1 MKIMAIDPGTTESAY
16 VILDDQYQIISADK
30 VGNDVVLSI
39 IADAPGLDAV
49 IIEDIEP
56 RYSSTDRSAAGAV
69 MGQSTIETIKAFGR
83 FSWQASLR
91 GLMVGSI
98 FRRDERSCLI
108 PTKRNG
114 LPPLPETAPKH
125 ADGQIRASLIRRF
138 ARHDQERGR
147 GTKANPDTFFG
158 FHGDMWQAMAVGV
171 TWLDQAKWRMKCGQK
186 EKTRKR

>member
-30 VGNDVVLSI
+30 VGNDVILSI

-147 GTKANPDTFFG
+147 GTKANPDTFYG

-171 TWLDQAKWRMKCGQK
+171 TWLDQAKWRAKCGQT

>member
-16 VILDDQYQIISADK
+16 VILDDQYQILSADK

-98 FRRDERSCLI
+98 FRRDERFCLI

-138 ARHDQERGR
+138 ARHDHERGR
-147 GTKANPDTFFG
+147 GTKANPDTFYG

-171 TWLDQAKWRMKCGQK
+171 TWLDQAKWRAKCGQK

>member
-16 VILDDQYQIISADK
+16 VIIDDQYQILSADK

-138 ARHDQERGR
+138 ARHDKERGR
-147 GTKANPDTFFG
+147 GTKANPDTFYG

-171 TWLDQAKWRMKCGQK
+171 TWLDQAKWRAKCRQK

>member
-16 VILDDQYQIISADK
+16 VILDDQYQILSADK
-30 VGNDVVLSI
+30 VGNDVILSI

-91 GLMVGSI
+91 GLTVGSI

-147 GTKANPDTFFG
+147 GTKANPDTFYG

-171 TWLDQAKWRMKCGQK
+171 TWLDQAKWRAKCGRK

>member
-16 VILDDQYQIISADK
+16 VILNDQYQILSADK
-30 VGNDVVLSI
+30 VGNDVILSI

-91 GLMVGSI
+91 GLIVGSI

-147 GTKANPDTFFG
+147 GTKANPDTFYG

-171 TWLDQAKWRMKCGQK
+171 TWLDQAKWRAKCRQK

>member
-16 VILDDQYQIISADK
+16 VILDDQYQIFSADK
-30 VGNDVVLSI
+30 VENDVILSI

-56 RYSSTDRSAAGAV
+56 RYSGTDKSAAGAV

-91 GLMVGSI
+91 GLIVGSI

-147 GTKANPDTFFG
+147 GTKANPDTFYG

>member
-16 VILDDQYQIISADK
+16 VILDDQYQIFSADK
-30 VGNDVVLSI
+30 VGNDVILSI

-83 FSWQASLR
+83 FGWQASLR

-138 ARHDQERGR
+138 ARHDKERGR
-147 GTKANPDTFFG
+147 GTKANPDTFYG

-171 TWLDQAKWRMKCGQK
+171 TWLDQEKWRAKCRQK

>member
-16 VILDDQYQIISADK
+16 VILDDQYQILSADK

-147 GTKANPDTFFG
+147 GTKANPDTFYG

-171 TWLDQAKWRMKCGQK
+171 TWLDQAKWRAKCGQK

>member
-16 VILDDQYQIISADK
+16 VILDDQYQILSADK
-30 VGNDVVLSI
+30 VGNDVILSI

-83 FSWQASLR
+83 FSWQAALR

-147 GTKANPDTFFG
+147 GTKANPDTFYG
-158 FHGDMWQAMAVGV
+158 FCGDMWQAMAVGV
-171 TWLDQAKWRMKCGQK
+171 TWLDQAKWRAKCRQK

>member
-16 VILDDQYQIISADK
+16 VILNDQYQIFSADK
-30 VGNDVVLSI
+30 VGNDVILSI

-91 GLMVGSI
+91 GLIVGSI

-147 GTKANPDTFFG
+147 GTKANPDTFYG

-171 TWLDQAKWRMKCGQK
+171 TWLDQAKWRAKCGQK

>member
-30 VGNDVVLSI
+30 LGNDVVLSI

-83 FSWQASLR
+83 FSWQAALR

-147 GTKANPDTFFG
+147 GTKANPDTFYG

-171 TWLDQAKWRMKCGQK
+171 TWLDQAKWRAKCGQK

>member
-16 VILDDQYQIISADK
+16 VIMDDQYQIFNADK
-30 VGNDVVLSI
+30 VGNDVILSI

-125 ADGQIRASLIRRF
+125 ADGQIRVSLIRRF
-138 ARHDQERGR
+138 ARHDKERGR
-147 GTKANPDTFFG
+147 GTMANPDTFYG

-171 TWLDQAKWRMKCGQK
+171 TWLDQAKWRAKCERK

>member
-83 FSWQASLR
+83 FSWQAALR

-147 GTKANPDTFFG
+147 GTKANPDTFYG

-171 TWLDQAKWRMKCGQK
+171 TWLDQAKWRAKCGQK

>member
-30 VGNDVVLSI
+30 VGNDVILSI

-83 FSWQASLR
+83 FSWQAALR
-91 GLMVGSI
+91 GLIVGSI

-138 ARHDQERGR
+138 ARHDKERGR
-147 GTKANPDTFFG
+147 GTKANPDTFYG

>member
-83 FSWQASLR
+83 FSWQAALR
-91 GLMVGSI
+91 GLMVRSI

-108 PTKRNG
+108 PTKRNA

-147 GTKANPDTFFG
+147 GTKANPDTFYG

-171 TWLDQAKWRMKCGQK
+171 TWLDQAKWRAKCGQK
-186 EKTRKR
+186 EKTHKR

>member
-16 VILDDQYQIISADK
+16 VILNDQYQIFSADK
-30 VGNDVVLSI
+30 VGNDVILSI

-91 GLMVGSI
+91 GLIVGSI

-125 ADGQIRASLIRRF
+125 ADGQIRASLIQRF

-147 GTKANPDTFFG
+147 GTKANPDTFYG

-171 TWLDQAKWRMKCGQK
+171 TWLDQAKWRAKCRQK

>member
-16 VILDDQYQIISADK
+16 VILDDQYQILSADK

-56 RYSSTDRSAAGAV
+56 RYNSTDRSAAGAV

-83 FSWQASLR
+83 FSWQAALR
-91 GLMVGSI
+91 GLTVGSI

-138 ARHDQERGR
+138 ARHDKERGR
-147 GTKANPDTFFG
+147 GTKANPDTFYG

-171 TWLDQAKWRMKCGQK
+171 TWLDQAKWRAKCRQK

>member
-16 VILDDQYQIISADK
+16 VILNDQYQIFSADK
-30 VGNDVVLSI
+30 VGNDVILSI

-56 RYSSTDRSAAGAV
+56 RYSSTDKSAAGAV

-147 GTKANPDTFFG
+147 GTKANPDTFYG

-171 TWLDQAKWRMKCGQK
+171 TWLDQAKWRAKCGQK

>member
-1 MKIMAIDPGTTESAY
+1 MAIDPGTTESAY
-16 VILDDQYQIISADK
+16 VILDDSYQIISADK
-30 VGNDVVLSI
+30 VGNDVILSI

-56 RYSSTDRSAAGAV
+56 RYSSSDRSAAGAV

-138 ARHDQERGR
+138 ARHDKERGR
-147 GTKANPDTFFG
+147 GTKANPDTFYG

-171 TWLDQAKWRMKCGQK
+171 TWLDQAKWRAKCGQK

>member
-30 VGNDVVLSI
+30 VGNDVILSI

-91 GLMVGSI
+91 GLTVGSI

-138 ARHDQERGR
+138 ARHDKERGR
-147 GTKANPDTFFG
+147 GTKANPDTFYG

>member
-16 VILDDQYQIISADK
+16 VILDDQYQIFSADK
-30 VGNDVVLSI
+30 VGNDVILSI

-108 PTKRNG
+108 PTKKNG

-125 ADGQIRASLIRRF
+125 ADGQIRVSLIRRF

-147 GTKANPDTFFG
+147 GTKANPDTFYG

-171 TWLDQAKWRMKCGQK
+171 TWLDQAKWRAKCERT

>member
-16 VILDDQYQIISADK
+16 VILDDQYQILSADK

-69 MGQSTIETIKAFGR
+69 MGQSTIETIKVFGR
-83 FSWQASLR
+83 FSWQAALR

-98 FRRDERSCLI
+98 FRRDERSYLI

-171 TWLDQAKWRMKCGQK
+171 TWLDQAKWRAKCGQK

>member
-16 VILDDQYQIISADK
+16 VILDNQYQILSADK
-30 VGNDVVLSI
+30 VGNDVILSI

-56 RYSSTDRSAAGAV
+56 RYSSSDRSAAGAV

-83 FSWQASLR
+83 FSWQAALR

-98 FRRDERSCLI
+98 FRRDERSCLV

-147 GTKANPDTFFG
+147 GTKANPDTFYG
-158 FHGDMWQAMAVGV
+158 FCGDMWQAMAVGV
-171 TWLDQAKWRMKCGQK
+171 TWLDREKWRAKCGRK

>member
-83 FSWQASLR
+83 FSLQAALR

-147 GTKANPDTFFG
+147 GTKANPDTFYG

-171 TWLDQAKWRMKCGQK
+171 TWLDQAKWRAKCRQK

>member
-16 VILDDQYQIISADK
+16 VIIDDQYQILSADK
-30 VGNDVVLSI
+30 VGNDVILSI

-138 ARHDQERGR
+138 ARHDKERGR
-147 GTKANPDTFFG
+147 GTKANPDTFYG
-158 FHGDMWQAMAVGV
+158 FRGDMWQAMAVGV
-171 TWLDQAKWRMKCGQK
+171 TWLDRKKWRAKCERK

>member
-1 MKIMAIDPGTTESAY
+1 MAIDPGTTESAY
-16 VILDDQYQIISADK
+16 VILNDQYQIFSADK
-30 VGNDVVLSI
+30 VGNDVILSI

-91 GLMVGSI
+91 GLIVGSI

-147 GTKANPDTFFG
+147 GTKANPDTFYG

-171 TWLDQAKWRMKCGQK
+171 TWLDQAKWRAKCRQK

>member
-16 VILDDQYQIISADK
+16 VIMDDQYQIFSADK
-30 VGNDVVLSI
+30 VGNDVILSI

-91 GLMVGSI
+91 GLMVGSV

-125 ADGQIRASLIRRF
+125 ADGQIRVSLVRRF
-138 ARHDQERGR
+138 ARHDKERGR
-147 GTKANPDTFFG
+147 GTMANPDTFYG

-171 TWLDQAKWRMKCGQK
+171 TWLDQAKWRAKCERK

>member
-16 VILDDQYQIISADK
+16 VIMDDQYQIFSADK
-30 VGNDVVLSI
+30 VGNDVILSI

-91 GLMVGSI
+91 GLMVGSV

-114 LPPLPETAPKH
+114 LPPLPENAPKH
-125 ADGQIRASLIRRF
+125 ADGQIRVSLVRRF
-138 ARHDQERGR
+138 ARHDKERGR
-147 GTKANPDTFFG
+147 GTMANPDTFYG

-171 TWLDQAKWRMKCGQK
+171 TWLDQAKWRAKCERT

>member
-16 VILDDQYQIISADK
+16 VILDDQYQILSADK

-138 ARHDQERGR
+138 ARHDKERGR
-147 GTKANPDTFFG
+147 GTKANPDTFYG

-171 TWLDQAKWRMKCGQK
+171 TWLDQAKWRAKCRQK

>member
-16 VILDDQYQIISADK
+16 VILNDQYQIISADK

-56 RYSSTDRSAAGAV
+56 RYSSSDRSAAGAV

-147 GTKANPDTFFG
+147 GTKANPDTFYG
-158 FHGDMWQAMAVGV
+158 FCGDMWQAMAVGV
-171 TWLDQAKWRMKCGQK
+171 TWLDQAKWRAKCGQK

>member
-16 VILDDQYQIISADK
+16 VIMDDQYQIFSADK

-83 FSWQASLR
+83 FSWQAALR
-91 GLMVGSI
+91 GLMVGSV

-125 ADGQIRASLIRRF
+125 ADGQIRVSLVRRF
-138 ARHDQERGR
+138 ARHDKERGR
-147 GTKANPDTFFG
+147 GTMANPDTFYG

-171 TWLDQAKWRMKCGQK
+171 TWLDQAKWRAKCERT

>member
-16 VILDDQYQIISADK
+16 VILDDQYQILSADK
-30 VGNDVVLSI
+30 VGNDVILSI

-83 FSWQASLR
+83 FSWQAALR

-138 ARHDQERGR
+138 ARHDKERGR
-147 GTKANPDTFFG
+147 GTKANPDTFYG
-158 FHGDMWQAMAVGV
+158 FRGDMWQAMAVGV
-171 TWLDQAKWRMKCGQK
+171 TWLDQTKWRAKCGQK

>member
-16 VILDDQYQIISADK
+16 VILDDQYQIFSADK
-30 VGNDVVLSI
+30 VGNDVILSI

-83 FSWQASLR
+83 FSLQASLR
-91 GLMVGSI
+91 GLRVGSI

-125 ADGQIRASLIRRF
+125 ADGQIRVSLVRRF
-138 ARHDQERGR
+138 ARHDKERGR
-147 GTKANPDTFFG
+147 GTMANPDTFYG

-171 TWLDQAKWRMKCGQK
+171 TWLDREKWRAKCGQK

>member
-16 VILDDQYQIISADK
+16 VILDDQYQILSADK
-30 VGNDVVLSI
+30 VGNDVILSI

-83 FSWQASLR
+83 FSWQAALR

-147 GTKANPDTFFG
+147 GTKANPDTFYG

-171 TWLDQAKWRMKCGQK
+171 TWLDREKWRAKCGRK

>member
-16 VILDDQYQIISADK
+16 VILDDQYQILSADK
-30 VGNDVVLSI
+30 VGNDVILSI

-91 GLMVGSI
+91 GLMVGSV

-125 ADGQIRASLIRRF
+125 ADGQIRVSLVRRF
-138 ARHDQERGR
+138 ARHDKERGR
-147 GTKANPDTFFG
+147 GTMANPDTFYG

-171 TWLDQAKWRMKCGQK
+171 TWLDQAKWRAKCERK

>member
-16 VILDDQYQIISADK
+16 VILDDQYQILSADK
-30 VGNDVVLSI
+30 VGNDVILSI

-56 RYSSTDRSAAGAV
+56 RYSSSDRSAAGAV

-147 GTKANPDTFFG
+147 GTKANPDTFYG

-171 TWLDQAKWRMKCGQK
+171 TWLDQAKWRAKCGRK

>member
-1 MKIMAIDPGTTESAY
+1 MKIMAIDPGTAESAY
-16 VILDDQYQIISADK
+16 VILDDQYQIFSADK

-125 ADGQIRASLIRRF
+125 ADGQIRVSLVRRF
-138 ARHDQERGR
+138 ARHDKERGR
-147 GTKANPDTFFG
+147 GTKANPDTFYG

-171 TWLDQAKWRMKCGQK
+171 TWLDQAKWRAKCERT

>member
-16 VILDDQYQIISADK
+16 VILDDQYQILSADK
-30 VGNDVVLSI
+30 VENDVILSI

-83 FSWQASLR
+83 FGWQASLR

-138 ARHDQERGR
+138 ARHDKERGR
-147 GTKANPDTFFG
+147 GTKANPDTFYG

-171 TWLDQAKWRMKCGQK
+171 TWLDQEKWRAKCERK
-186 EKTRKR
+186 EKTHRR

>member
-30 VGNDVVLSI
+30 VGNDVILSI

-171 TWLDQAKWRMKCGQK
+171 TWLDREKWRMKCGRK

>member
-16 VILDDQYQIISADK
+16 VILDDQYQILSADK
-30 VGNDVVLSI
+30 VGNDVILSI

-147 GTKANPDTFFG
+147 GTKANPDTFYG

-171 TWLDQAKWRMKCGQK
+171 TWLDQAKWRAKCGQK